1 MIRSNVPFA
10 IVGLVIASVGRVV
23 AADTALTSGQQA
35 SLSLATGEVTS
46 NYYIDVDASAKA
58 LTISLNGSGGDL
70 DLFVRYGTPFPE
82 QVATASFPTVD
93 EVMLNHYAH
102 YRSLSSTS
110 VESLTVLPDNRFP
123 LQAGRWYITVINGA
137 LTGAGT
143 GTLSA
148 TVSTTPPVG
157 GITLDF
163 EHPSTDANDPTNDCD
178 DSFWTDTAAATPVGG
193 NPGTT
198 LGDQR
203 KNALTYASQQLVTQL
218 GIQVPLIV
226 HACGAHLGGDKNSA
240 VLAHAGPTNFSY
252 DTEDASSNS
261 LASSNFLPKKY
272 TWYPSALLA
281 RLDGSTLCGSS
292 GGPCDDVS
300 NAAIEAVF
308 NEDFGN
314 ADVLDGEQFY
324 LGYTP
329 DTNGLHEVDFV
340 SVAMHEMTHGL
351 GFIGLVNTDPTQ
363 GTLGAKAGISA
374 DGSTIAY
381 DDLSVGPYDDIFD
394 DSVAIVDSTTET
406 YQPFL
411 GYEVTGSRDVDR
423 ATAMVSGPTVSS
435 AGEYDPGLFTGIR
448 WSDATAANSSI
459 NIHSGSPPPDNFPS
473 LYAPCDETKAT
484 TCSTQPSST
493 LSHTVQAG
501 DMMNAFY
508 SSANLRSMG
517 LAVPMLAPLGWS
529 NAQATSPTFATPMPS
544 AWYDR
549 TRSGHGFDFRL
560 IARDS
565 VLGDVYGMLFYTY
578 DDNGKREWYQAS
590 GHLVDGVFVPTLFP
604 DGSTLVRVTYTT
616 TPTSIVSHAQDT
628 TIAGRVVVD
637 FNQADASPACRNVD
651 RTGAAQLA
659 VMSWTIG
666 NESAD
671 WCVEPIVPTSE
682 DVTPDYNGI
691 YYAPSDSGWGFELV
705 DIVSTTGGAPFIN
718 VLIYLPGTD
727 NLTNWLS
734 GSGTMVGNSVNLPLK
749 QVNNGYCRTC
759 TPPTSLTADDVGT
772 MQLTFG
778 TPNPGNG
785 FAPITA
791 TMNVSYPGGASF
803 NRATIPV
810 VMLSLPNPSTP
821 PPL

>member
-1 MIRSNVPFA
+1 MIRSNVFFA
-10 IVGLVIASVGRVV
+10 ITSVLIAGSSNV
-23 AADTALTSGQQA
+23 AFADTALTSGQQA
-35 SLSLATGEVTS
+35 SLSLAAGAVTS

-58 LTISLNGSGGDL
+58 LTVSLNGSGGDL

-82 QVATASFPTVD
+82 QATTVSFPTVN
-93 EVMLNHYAH
+93 EHMLNHYAH

-110 VESLTVLPDNRFP
+110 DESLTVLPDNRFP
-123 LQAGRWYITVINGA
+123 LQAGRWYIAVINGA
-137 LTGAGT
+137 TSGTGAGI
-143 GTLSA
+143 LSA

-157 GITLDF
+157 SITLDF
-163 EHPSTDANDPTNDCD
+163 EHPSTDSSDPTNDCD
-178 DSFWTDTAAATPVGG
+178 DSFWTDTTAATPVGG

-203 KNALTYASQQLVTQL
+203 KNALAYASQQLVTQL

-252 DTEDASSNS
+252 DTAS
-261 LASSNFLPKKY
+261 ASSNFLPKKY
-272 TWYPSALLA
+272 TWYPSTLLA
-281 RLDGSTLCGSS
+281 RLDGSTLCGSI
-292 GGPCDDVS
+292 GGPCDEVS

-308 NEDFGN
+308 NEDFGS

-324 LGYTP
+324 FGYTP
-329 DTNGLHEVDFV
+329 DTSGMHEVDFI

-363 GTLGAKAGISA
+363 GALGAKAGISA
-374 DGSTIAY
+374 DGKTIAY
-381 DDLSVGPYDDIFD
+381 DDSSVGPYDDIFD
-394 DSVAIVDSTTET
+394 DSVAIVDATAKTS
-406 YQPFL
+406 QPFL
-411 GYEVTGSRDVDR
+411 GYEVNGSRDAER
-423 ATAMVSGPTVSS
+423 AAAMVSGPTVSS
-435 AGEYDPGLFTGIR
+435 AGDYDPGLFTGIR
-448 WSDATAANSSI
+448 WSDPTAATSSI
-459 NIHSGSPPPDNFPS
+459 NVHSGSAAPDNFPS
-473 LYAPCDETKAT
+473 LYAPCDETTTT

-493 LSHTVQAG
+493 LSHTVQMG

-508 SSANLRSMG
+508 SDVNLRSMG

-560 IARDS
+560 IAHDS
-565 VLGDVYGMLFYTY
+565 VHGDVYGMLFYTY

-590 GHLVDGVFVPTLFP
+590 GNLVDGVFVPTLFP
-604 DGSTLVRVTYTT
+604 DGSTFVRVIYNTT
-616 TPTSIVSHAQDT
+616 ATSIVSHSPDT
-628 TIAGRVVVD
+628 SIAGTVIVD

-666 NESAD
+666 NDSAD
-671 WCVEPIVPTSE
+671 WCVEPLVPTSE
-682 DVTPDYNGI
+682 DVTPDYNGV

-705 DIVSTTGGAPFIN
+705 DIASTTAGSSFVN
-718 VLIYLPGTD
+718 VLIYLPGPD
-727 NLTNWLS
+727 NLSNWLS
-734 GSGTMVGNSVNLPLK
+734 GSGTLVGNSVNLPLK

-759 TPPTSLTADDVGT
+759 TPPASLTADDVGT

-785 FAPITA
+785 FATIAA
-791 TMNVSYPGGASF
+791 TINVSYPGGGSF
-803 NRATIPV
+803 NRTNIPV
-810 VMLSLPNPSTP
+810 VMLSLPNVSIP
-821 PPL
+821 PP